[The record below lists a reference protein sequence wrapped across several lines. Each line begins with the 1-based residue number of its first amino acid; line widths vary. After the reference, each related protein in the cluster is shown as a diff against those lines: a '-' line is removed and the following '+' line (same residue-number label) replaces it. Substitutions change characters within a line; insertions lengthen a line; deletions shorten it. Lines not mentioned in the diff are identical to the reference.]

1 MKTFEKQTE
10 DIFNKLPTNIG
21 SVEAYLSV
29 FKTMI
34 NNLFLDQAS
43 FWFTFSS
50 FLDQKTLKAKFM
62 LKNYI
67 LLRKKNVTK
76 LFWTKNH
83 VNMEVPLNLIII
95 TVIASIHYFRINT
108 PFFCWPIFFKEYP
121 SPQFKIN
128 KMVHKQWWLQS

>member
-67 LLRKKNVTK
+67 LIRKK
-76 LFWTKNH
+76 
-83 VNMEVPLNLIII
+83 M
-95 TVIASIHYFRINT
+95 
-108 PFFCWPIFFKEYP
+108 
-121 SPQFKIN
+121 
-128 KMVHKQWWLQS
+128 

>member
-21 SVEAYLSV
+21 SVEALSV

-67 LLRKKNVTK
+67 LLRKK
-76 LFWTKNH
+76 
-83 VNMEVPLNLIII
+83 M
-95 TVIASIHYFRINT
+95 
-108 PFFCWPIFFKEYP
+108 
-121 SPQFKIN
+121 
-128 KMVHKQWWLQS
+128 